1 MKILNDLNDLN
12 YQQSMEPETQNSKPE
27 TIYGLMAEFENPSD
41 LVTAARQARE
51 AGYRKMDAYTPFPI
65 EELNEALGLGRTWV
79 PFIVLIGGL
88 IGAVGGYFMQYYISA
103 IDYPLNIGGRPLHS
117 WPAFIPVTFEMTVLV
132 AGLAAVLG
140 MLALN
145 GLPMPYHPV
154 FNVPRFALATRDR
167 FFLCIESSD
176 PKFDREDTRR
186 FLDRMTPRVV
196 SEVEW

>member
-1 MKILNDLNDLN
+1 MNH
-12 YQQSMEPETQNSKPE
+12 ETRPP
-27 TIYGLMAEFENPSD
+27 IYGLIAEFENPGD
-41 LVTAARQARE
+41 LVAAAREARA

-79 PFIVLIGGL
+79 PVIVLIGGL
-88 IGAVGGYFMQYYISA
+88 AGAALGYGMQYYLSA

-117 WPAFIPVTFEMTVLV
+117 WPAFIPVTFELTVLV
-132 AGLAAVLG
+132 AGLSAVLG

-167 FFLCIESSD
+167 FFLCIEATD
-176 PKFDREDTRR
+176 AKFDREETRR